1 MRILVVEDEKKL
13 AGFIRR
19 ALRED
24 GHAVDLSHDGEE
36 GAHFALSEDYDAI
49 VLDLQLPRRDGVTIL
64 RELRERKKGTAVL
77 ILTARDSVKDRI
89 RGLDEGAD
97 DYLVKPFSLDE
108 LRARVR
114 ALLRRGKG
122 STSTVLKYADLAM
135 ELLERRVVRSGR
147 DVPLTQKEFS
157 LLEYFLRNPQRV
169 LTRTSIAEHVWDY
182 NFDWQSN
189 VVDVF
194 VNTLRKKIEEGG
206 SARLIQTVRGVG
218 YILKELKEG
227 ESGIG

>member
-1 MRILVVEDEKKL
+1 MRVLVVEDEKKL

-24 GHAVDLSHDGEE
+24 GHAVDLCHDGED
-36 GAHFALSEDYDAI
+36 GSHSAVSQDYDAI
-49 VLDLQLPRRDGVTIL
+49 ILDLQLPRRDGITIL
-64 RELRERKKGTAVL
+64 RELRERKKTAAVI
-77 ILTARDSVKDRI
+77 ILTARDTVQDRV

-97 DYLVKPFSLDE
+97 DYLVKPFALDE

-114 ALLRRGKG
+114 ALLRRGRG
-122 STSTVLKYADLAM
+122 STSTLLRYSDLTMNLLDRAVLRGDR
-135 ELLERRVVRSGR
+135 EIE
-147 DVPLTQKEFS
+147 LTQKEFA
-157 LLEYFLRNPQRV
+157 LLEYFVRNAQRV

-194 VNTLRKKIEEGG
+194 VNLLRKKTEEGREP
-206 SARLIQTVRGVG
+206 RLIQTVRGVG
-218 YILKELKEG
+218 YVLKESEG
-227 ESGIG
+227 AVS

>member
-1 MRILVVEDEKKL
+1 MRVLVVEDEKKL

-24 GHAVDLSHDGEE
+24 GHAVDLCHDGED
-36 GAHFALSEDYDAI
+36 GSHSAVSQDYDAI
-49 VLDLQLPRRDGVTIL
+49 ILDLQLPRRDGITIL
-64 RELRERKKGTAVL
+64 RELRERKKTAAVI
-77 ILTARDSVKDRI
+77 ILTARDTVQDRV

-97 DYLVKPFSLDE
+97 DYLVKPFALDE

-114 ALLRRGKG
+114 ALLRRGRG
-122 STSTVLKYADLAM
+122 STST
-135 ELLERRVVRSGR
+135 LLRYSNLTMNLLDRVVHRGDR
-147 DVPLTQKEFS
+147 EIELTQKEFA
-157 LLEYFLRNPQRV
+157 LLEYFVRNAQRV

-194 VNTLRKKIEEGG
+194 VNLLRKKTEEGREP
-206 SARLIQTVRGVG
+206 RLIQTVRGVG
-218 YILKELKEG
+218 YVLKESEG
-227 ESGIG
+227 AVG